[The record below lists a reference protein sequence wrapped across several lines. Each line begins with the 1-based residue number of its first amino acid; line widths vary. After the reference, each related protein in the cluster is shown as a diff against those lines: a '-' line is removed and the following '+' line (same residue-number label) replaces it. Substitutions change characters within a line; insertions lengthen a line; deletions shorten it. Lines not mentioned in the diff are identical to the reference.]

1 MRPGTFYNILTHCY
15 WTSHN
20 MCSFGPFGTNIPS
33 DLFGDSHVHVQSR
46 GLKYVDIA
54 SQLPCLGSGL

>member
-1 MRPGTFYNILTHCY
+1 
-15 WTSHN
+15 
-20 MCSFGPFGTNIPS
+20 MCSFGPFGPFGPFGTNTPS
-33 DLFGDSHVHVQSR
+33 DLFGDSDVHVQSR